1 MEYKRL
7 NTLIKSLDETKR
19 MAMSMYQEDSET
31 EFRKHYL
38 NLAMQME
45 KLTNQTAMQMEKLTN
60 QTRIATVLDADIDRR
75 HYIATV
81 KDELNITVRDLN
93 GRIGISMPYLLPK
106 NRSVDSESY
115 IIEPLVCA
123 LQGFIEKH
131 HPEKIRHA
139 LVIIR
144 SVYTDDNKKLL
155 RDNDNIEIR
164 HVINIISTMLLVD
177 DNMLDILLCS
187 RVGKTAHT
195 EIIISEK
202 AENL

>member
-1 MEYKRL
+1 MKSICRKIGAFLVAKRR
-7 NTLIKSLDETKR
+7 TLIKSLDETKR

-38 NLAMQME
+38 NL
-45 KLTNQTAMQMEKLTN
+45 AMQMEKLTN

-123 LQGFIEKH
+123 LQGYIEKH

>member
-19 MAMSMYQEDSET
+19 MAMSMYHEDIET

-38 NLAMQME
+38 NL
-45 KLTNQTAMQMEKLTN
+45 AMQMEKLTN

-123 LQGFIEKH
+123 LQGYIEKH

-187 RVGKTAHT
+187 RVGKTTHT

-202 AENL
+202 AEKPPNGQ

>member
-38 NLAMQME
+38 NL
-45 KLTNQTAMQMEKLTN
+45 AMQMEKLTN

-144 SVYTDDNKKLL
+144 SVYTDDNKKML

>member
-1 MEYKRL
+1 MVSKHLSKDRCFSYCK
-7 NTLIKSLDETKR
+7 K
-19 MAMSMYQEDSET
+19 ED
-31 EFRKHYL
+31 
-38 NLAMQME
+38 
-45 KLTNQTAMQMEKLTN
+45 TNGIQKTQHP
-60 QTRIATVLDADIDRR
+60 QTRIATVMDADIDRR
-75 HYIATV
+75 HYIASV

-106 NRSVDSESY
+106 NRSVDSENY

-123 LQGFIEKH
+123 LQGYIEKH

-187 RVGKTAHT
+187 RVGKTTHT
-195 EIIISEK
+195 EIIILLKRRKNRQTDSK
-202 AENL
+202 FC

>member
-45 KLTNQTAMQMEKLTN
+45 KLTNQT
-60 QTRIATVLDADIDRR
+60 RIATVMDADIDRR

-123 LQGFIEKH
+123 LQGYIEKH

-187 RVGKTAHT
+187 RVGKTTHT

>member
-31 EFRKHYL
+31 EFRRHYL
-38 NLAMQME
+38 DL
-45 KLTNQTAMQMEKLTN
+45 AMQMEKLTN

-155 RDNDNIEIR
+155 RDNDNIEIH

>member
-19 MAMSMYQEDSET
+19 MAISMYQEDSET

-38 NLAMQME
+38 NL
-45 KLTNQTAMQMEKLTN
+45 AMQMEKLTN

-123 LQGFIEKH
+123 LQEFIEKH

>member
-45 KLTNQTAMQMEKLTN
+45 KLTNQT
-60 QTRIATVLDADIDRR
+60 RIATVLDADIDRR

-81 KDELNITVRDLN
+81 KDELNIIVRDLN

-106 NRSVDSESY
+106 NRSIDSESY
-115 IIEPLVCA
+115 IVEPLICA

-155 RDNDNIEIR
+155 RDNDNIEIH

-187 RVGKTAHT
+187 RVGKTTHT

-202 AENL
+202 AEKPPNGQ

>member
-45 KLTNQTAMQMEKLTN
+45 KLTNQT
-60 QTRIATVLDADIDRR
+60 RIATVLDADIDRR

-81 KDELNITVRDLN
+81 RDELNITVRDLN

-106 NRSVDSESY
+106 NRSVDSENYRSVDSENY

-123 LQGFIEKH
+123 LQGYIEKH

-187 RVGKTAHT
+187 RVGKTTHT

>member
-19 MAMSMYQEDSET
+19 MAMSMYQENSET
-31 EFRKHYL
+31 EFRRHYL
-38 NLAMQME
+38 DL
-45 KLTNQTAMQMEKLTN
+45 AMQMEKLTN
-60 QTRIATVLDADIDRR
+60 QTRIATVMDADIDRR

-155 RDNDNIEIR
+155 RDNDNIEIH

-187 RVGKTAHT
+187 RVGKTTHT

>member
-38 NLAMQME
+38 NL
-45 KLTNQTAMQMEKLTN
+45 AMQMEKLTN

-123 LQGFIEKH
+123 LQGYIEKH

-144 SVYTDDNKKLL
+144 SVYTNDNKKLL

>member
-45 KLTNQTAMQMEKLTN
+45 KLTNQT
-60 QTRIATVLDADIDRR
+60 RIATVMDADIDRR

-106 NRSVDSESY
+106 NRSIDSESY
-115 IIEPLVCA
+115 IVEPLICA
-123 LQGFIEKH
+123 LQEFIEKH

>member
-19 MAMSMYQEDSET
+19 MAMSMYQENSET
-31 EFRKHYL
+31 EFRRHYL
-38 NLAMQME
+38 DL
-45 KLTNQTAMQMEKLTN
+45 AMQMEKLTN
-60 QTRIATVLDADIDRR
+60 QTRIATVMDADIDRR

-123 LQGFIEKH
+123 LQGYIEMH

-155 RDNDNIEIR
+155 RDNDNIEIH

-187 RVGKTAHT
+187 RVGKTTHT

-202 AENL
+202 AEKPPNGQ

>member
-38 NLAMQME
+38 NL
-45 KLTNQTAMQMEKLTN
+45 TMQMEKLTN

-123 LQGFIEKH
+123 LQEFIEKH

>member
-38 NLAMQME
+38 NL
-45 KLTNQTAMQMEKLTN
+45 AMQMEKLTN

-106 NRSVDSESY
+106 NRSVDSENY

-123 LQGFIEKH
+123 LQGYIEKH

-155 RDNDNIEIR
+155 RDNDNIEIH

>member
-1 MEYKRL
+1 MAASFLLDFYL
-7 NTLIKSLDETKR
+7 SYHVNTGLFEIGVATEPVVVIISL
-19 MAMSMYQEDSET
+19 
-31 EFRKHYL
+31 
-38 NLAMQME
+38 
-45 KLTNQTAMQMEKLTN
+45 AMQMEKLTN
-60 QTRIATVLDADIDRR
+60 QTRIATVQDADIDRR

>member
-31 EFRKHYL
+31 QFRKHYL
-38 NLAMQME
+38 DL
-45 KLTNQTAMQMEKLTN
+45 AMQMEKLTN

-187 RVGKTAHT
+187 RVGKTTHT

>member
-38 NLAMQME
+38 NL
-45 KLTNQTAMQMEKLTN
+45 AMQMEKLTN

-106 NRSVDSESY
+106 NKSVDSESY

>member
-45 KLTNQTAMQMEKLTN
+45 KLTNQT
-60 QTRIATVLDADIDRR
+60 RIATVMDADIDRR

-106 NRSVDSESY
+106 NRSVDSENY

-123 LQGFIEKH
+123 LQGYIEKH

>member
-38 NLAMQME
+38 DL
-45 KLTNQTAMQMEKLTN
+45 AMQMEKLTN

-123 LQGFIEKH
+123 LQGYIEKH

>member
-19 MAMSMYQEDSET
+19 MAMSMYQENSET
-31 EFRKHYL
+31 EFRRHYL
-38 NLAMQME
+38 DLAMQME
-45 KLTNQTAMQMEKLTN
+45 KLTNQA
-60 QTRIATVLDADIDRR
+60 RIATVLDADIDRR

-106 NRSVDSESY
+106 NRSIDSESY
-115 IIEPLVCA
+115 IVEPLICA

-155 RDNDNIEIR
+155 RDNDNIEIH

-187 RVGKTAHT
+187 RVGKTTHT

-202 AENL
+202 AEKPPNG

>member
-45 KLTNQTAMQMEKLTN
+45 KLTNQT
-60 QTRIATVLDADIDRR
+60 RIATVLDADIDRR

-81 KDELNITVRDLN
+81 RDELNITVRDLN

-155 RDNDNIEIR
+155 RDNDNIEIH

>member
-38 NLAMQME
+38 NL
-45 KLTNQTAMQMEKLTN
+45 AMQMEKLTN

-155 RDNDNIEIR
+155 RDNDNIEIH

-187 RVGKTAHT
+187 RVGKTTHT
-195 EIIISEK
+195 EIIIAEK
-202 AENL
+202 AEKPPNGQ

>member
-19 MAMSMYQEDSET
+19 MAMSMYQENSET
-31 EFRKHYL
+31 EFRRHYL
-38 NLAMQME
+38 DL
-45 KLTNQTAMQMEKLTN
+45 AMQMEKLTN
-60 QTRIATVLDADIDRR
+60 QTRIATVMDADIDRR

-123 LQGFIEKH
+123 LQEFIEKH

>member
-38 NLAMQME
+38 NL
-45 KLTNQTAMQMEKLTN
+45 AMQMEKLTN

-106 NRSVDSESY
+106 NRSVDSENY

-123 LQGFIEKH
+123 LQGYIEKH

-187 RVGKTAHT
+187 RVGKTTHT

-202 AENL
+202 AEKL

>member
-45 KLTNQTAMQMEKLTN
+45 KLTNQT
-60 QTRIATVLDADIDRR
+60 RIATVLDADIDRR

-81 KDELNITVRDLN
+81 RDELNITVRDLN

-187 RVGKTAHT
+187 RVGKTTHT

-202 AENL
+202 AEKPPNGQ

>member
-38 NLAMQME
+38 NL
-45 KLTNQTAMQMEKLTN
+45 AMQMEKLTN

-106 NRSVDSESY
+106 NRSVDSENY

-123 LQGFIEKH
+123 LQGYIEKH

>member
-38 NLAMQME
+38 NL
-45 KLTNQTAMQMEKLTN
+45 AMQMEKLTN

-123 LQGFIEKH
+123 LQGYIEKH

-155 RDNDNIEIR
+155 RDNDNIEIH

-187 RVGKTAHT
+187 RVGKTTHT
-195 EIIISEK
+195 EIIIAEK
-202 AENL
+202 AEKPPNEQ

>member
-7 NTLIKSLDETKR
+7 NTLIKSLDETKL
-19 MAMSMYQEDSET
+19 MAMSMYQENSET
-31 EFRKHYL
+31 EFRRHYL
-38 NLAMQME
+38 DL
-45 KLTNQTAMQMEKLTN
+45 AMQMEKLTN

-75 HYIATV
+75 HYIATAT
-81 KDELNITVRDLN
+81 DELNITVRDLN

-123 LQGFIEKH
+123 LQGYIEKH

>member
-45 KLTNQTAMQMEKLTN
+45 KLTNQT
-60 QTRIATVLDADIDRR
+60 RIATVLDADIDRR

-81 KDELNITVRDLN
+81 RDELNITVRDLN

-106 NRSVDSESY
+106 NRSVDSENY

>member
-45 KLTNQTAMQMEKLTN
+45 KLTNQT
-60 QTRIATVLDADIDRR
+60 RIATVMDADIDRR
-75 HYIATV
+75 HYIASV
-81 KDELNITVRDLN
+81 RDELNITVRDLN

-106 NRSVDSESY
+106 NRSVDSENY

-123 LQGFIEKH
+123 LQGYIEKH

-187 RVGKTAHT
+187 RVGKTTHT

-202 AENL
+202 AEKPPNGQ

>member
-45 KLTNQTAMQMEKLTN
+45 KLTNQT
-60 QTRIATVLDADIDRR
+60 RIATVMDADIDRR

-155 RDNDNIEIR
+155 RDNDNIEIH

-187 RVGKTAHT
+187 RVGKTTHT
-195 EIIISEK
+195 EIIIAEK
-202 AENL
+202 AEKPPNEQ

>member
-31 EFRKHYL
+31 EFRRHYL
-38 NLAMQME
+38 DL
-45 KLTNQTAMQMEKLTN
+45 AMQMEKLTN

-75 HYIATV
+75 HYIATAT
-81 KDELNITVRDLN
+81 DELNITVRDLN

-106 NRSVDSESY
+106 NRSIDSESY

-123 LQGFIEKH
+123 LQGYIEKH

-155 RDNDNIEIR
+155 RDNDNIEIH

>member
-38 NLAMQME
+38 NL
-45 KLTNQTAMQMEKLTN
+45 AMQMEKLTN

-106 NRSVDSESY
+106 NRSVDSENY

-187 RVGKTAHT
+187 RVGKTTYT

>member
-31 EFRKHYL
+31 EFRRHYL
-38 NLAMQME
+38 DL
-45 KLTNQTAMQMEKLTN
+45 AMQMEKLTN

-75 HYIATV
+75 HYIATAT
-81 KDELNITVRDLN
+81 DELNITVRDLN

-123 LQGFIEKH
+123 LQGYIEKH
-131 HPEKIRHA
+131 RPEKIRHA

-155 RDNDNIEIR
+155 RDNDNIEIH

-187 RVGKTAHT
+187 RVGKTTHT

-202 AENL
+202 AEKPPNGQ

>member
-19 MAMSMYQEDSET
+19 MAMSMYQENSET
-31 EFRKHYL
+31 EFHRHYL
-38 NLAMQME
+38 DL
-45 KLTNQTAMQMEKLTN
+45 AMQMEKLTN
-60 QTRIATVLDADIDRR
+60 QTRIATVMDADIDRR
-75 HYIATV
+75 HYIATA

-123 LQGFIEKH
+123 LQGYIEKH

-155 RDNDNIEIR
+155 RDNDNIEIH

-187 RVGKTAHT
+187 RVGKTTHT

-202 AENL
+202 AEKPPNGQ

>member
-38 NLAMQME
+38 NL
-45 KLTNQTAMQMEKLTN
+45 AMQMEKLTN

-106 NRSVDSESY
+106 NRSVDSENY

-202 AENL
+202 AENQKKCDKIR

>member
-38 NLAMQME
+38 NL
-45 KLTNQTAMQMEKLTN
+45 AMQMEKLTN

-123 LQGFIEKH
+123 LQEFIEKH

-155 RDNDNIEIR
+155 RDNDNIEIH

-187 RVGKTAHT
+187 RVGKTTHT

>member
-45 KLTNQTAMQMEKLTN
+45 KLTNQT
-60 QTRIATVLDADIDRR
+60 RIATVLDADIDRR

-81 KDELNITVRDLN
+81 RDELNITVRDLN

-164 HVINIISTMLLVD
+164 HVINIISTMLSVD